1 MKGPRKPADEVS
13 AIAAAT
19 AKPAPQTTAAAEGG
33 TKTEAEGDAALP
45 PVSGLT
51 PTSNPV
57 RNAYGLELDRF
68 GLPVNGPARAAV
80 LTMMDT
86 PDPALELG
94 DWDFR
99 NGELAAEVME
109 KIYG

>member
-1 MKGPRKPADEVS
+1 MKAPRKAVVDDS
-13 AIAAAT
+13 TNAAAEN
-19 AKPAPQTTAAAEGG
+19 PAPQETPDAQGG
-33 TKTEAEGDAALP
+33 EEAEGDAARE

-80 LTMMDT
+80 LAQMQV
-86 PDPALELG
+86 PDPALEPG
-94 DWDFR
+94 EWDFR
-99 NGELAAEVME
+99 DGERAAEVME

>member
-1 MKGPRKPADEVS
+1 MKGLKKPADDP
-13 AIAAAT
+13 IATAT

-33 TKTEAEGDAALP
+33 EKAANEGDAATA

-80 LTMMDT
+80 LSTMEIA
-86 PDPALELG
+86 DPALEPG
-94 DWDFR
+94 EWDFR
-99 NGELAAEVME
+99 DGERAAKVME
-109 KIYG
+109 TIYG